1 MKTCSRCNTSNP
13 DHAKYCLQCGTLL
26 GPSATPPSPRKKNFI
41 QRIPVLGW
49 IFIGLAAIVLGLGA
63 IIGSFWAVATVS
75 GVASVVF
82 LIIGIFG
89 FGVYRKGTFTNEKF
103 FRAIAIG
110 FYALMGASVDQT
122 GNYLYNWP
130 IEKIECPAGTTLNRR
145 ADVNHP
151 YAGSTVITQDF
162 SCYNELGE
170 RADTINSFAVMG
182 YRLLEYIIIAY
193 LLIGIRWLLHRMRQR
208 GNPDFSQRPFDS
220 RSGPRETIL

>member
-41 QRIPVLGW
+41 HRIPVLGW
-49 IFIGLAAIVLGLGA
+49 IFIGLAAIALGLGA
-63 IIGSFWAVATVS
+63 IIGSFWAVGTVS
-75 GVASVVF
+75 GVASIVF
-82 LIIGIFG
+82 LIIGFIG
-89 FGVYRKGTFTNEKF
+89 FGVHRRGTFTSDKF

-110 FYALMGASVDQT
+110 FYALMGASIDQT
-122 GNYLYNWP
+122 GNYLYNLP
-130 IEKIECPAGTTLNRR
+130 IEKIECPQGTTLNRR

-170 RADTINSFAVMG
+170 REDTISSFGVMG

-193 LLIGIRWLLHRMRQR
+193 IFIGIRWLLHR
-208 GNPDFSQRPFDS
+208 FSQR
-220 RSGPRETIL
+220 RSASLGSPREII